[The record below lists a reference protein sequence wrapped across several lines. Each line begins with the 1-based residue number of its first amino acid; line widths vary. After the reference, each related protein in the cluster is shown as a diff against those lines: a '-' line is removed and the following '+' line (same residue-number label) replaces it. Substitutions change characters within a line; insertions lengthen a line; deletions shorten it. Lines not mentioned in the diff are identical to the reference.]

1 MNTIDAKHPLRI
13 ILKRL
18 CFFFLVLY
26 VSSLALWIAGNKG
39 DFLDSTQIM
48 LIRVLTYDAIAL
60 AFFSIAGLV
69 CVVVLPSGRPRG
81 NSGFIT
87 AAAGLAGYLLMF
99 TIAIAG
105 LVFGEALTVAASG
118 LG

>member
-1 MNTIDAKHPLRI
+1 MNATLAKHPLRI
-13 ILKRL
+13 VLKRL

-26 VSSLALWIAGNKG
+26 VSSLSLWIAGNKG

-48 LIRVLTYDAIAL
+48 LVRVLTYDAIAL

-69 CVVVLPSGRPRG
+69 CVAFLPSGRPRG
-81 NSGFIT
+81 SSGFLT
-87 AAAGLAGYLLMF
+87 TVAGVAGYLLLF
-99 TIAIAG
+99 ALAVAG

-118 LG
+118 LR